1 MQINPQTHSPRTGR
15 PWNSLQLNEPAEV
28 PLLVPESPLYQLLDR
43 IPKDERFRIRGVI
56 LGPKLGYSAK
66 LFFPTAED
74 LHRWLVPQKV
84 TTASFWRAETF
95 RIHSFTGP
103 LSVEDLR
110 KASQQCPPFLC
121 DEDLEAGANGDI
133 IQL

>member
-1 MQINPQTHSPRTGR
+1 MHINPQTHSPRTGR

-43 IPKDERFRIRGVI
+43 IPRDERRRIKGVM
-56 LGPKLGYSAK
+56 LGPKLGYRAK
-66 LFFPTAED
+66 LFFRTADD

-84 TTASFWRAETF
+84 TTASFWRAESF
-95 RIHSFTGP
+95 RMHSFSAP
-103 LSVEDLR
+103 LSIDDLR
-110 KASQQCPPFLC
+110 RASHQCPPFLC
-121 DEDLEAGANGDI
+121 DEDLEAGADGDV